1 VTEAH
6 DGSDGGRVRRS
17 GSFSVLGSVPDVVP
31 LFITADGERAWVP
44 GWEPAFPLAD
54 HRHERGEVW
63 TTQGAAGRTIWV
75 TAERRADGAL
85 FARVTPDVSAGL
97 VDVRCY
103 PGAPGTT
110 EVVVEYDLTALGPAG
125 TVALEHLARGF
136 AAMLEDWRVAVGRA
150 LDRGGVGQTSK

>member
-1 VTEAH
+1 VPEAH
-6 DGSDGGRVRRS
+6 NGADGGRVRRS
-17 GSFSVLGSVPDVVP
+17 GSFTVHGSMPDIVP
-31 LFITADGERAWVP
+31 LFTAEGERAWVP
-44 GWEPAFPLAD
+44 GWEPAFPLTD

-63 TTQGAAGRTIWV
+63 TTNGAPGRTIWV
-75 TAERRADGAL
+75 TAQRRADGAL

-103 PGAPGTT
+103 PGASATT

-150 LDRGGVGQTSK
+150 LDRGGEG